1 MRLPGTWPA
10 TGPGSAVRDGAHGA
24 APAIHAERHGL
35 RGDRGQAAIEF
46 TGTLPLIL
54 VTLALLWQAAVIGY
68 AFTLAGN
75 AADKAVSAATTT
87 DGSRQAACA
96 RAGREDLPG
105 SWAADFS
112 CSRDGDMVRAEVA
125 LKVPLLFPGA
135 FNLPFTVPAEAAA
148 AVERPGG

>member
-10 TGPGSAVRDGAHGA
+10 TGPGSAARDGTHGA
-24 APAIHAERHGL
+24 APAIHAERHGC

-75 AADKAVSAATTT
+75 AVDKAVSAATTT
-87 DGSRQAACA
+87 DGSRQAACV

-112 CSRDGDMVRAEVA
+112 CGRDGDMVRAEVA